1 MKFFPKILLLIVCFS
16 FLAGSVAAQN
26 QGNDISEGP
35 YIFFKGDQ
43 VNVKWIENG
52 LLKVNL
58 NPDQDF
64 LQSEFNLG
72 LDPKVFL
79 ENMEEGVDFY
89 QEYKNVSNL
98 AVISDIHGQ
107 YGLSVELLKAH
118 GIIDENTDW
127 KYGKGHL
134 VVNGDILGRGDMVTE
149 VLWLVYKLEHQ
160 AEAQGGKVHFLI
172 GNHELMFIENDFRF
186 LNEKYVGATKLMGIR
201 TSDLYAENAVL
212 GNWLRKR
219 PVIITIDDFLITHAG
234 ISPSFLQRKLTA
246 KKVNKQ
252 FYTHILKASGR
263 RKNTLQTFLT
273 SEDGPL
279 WYRGYFVEPFPT
291 AQNLDDILDFFE
303 SKKIIVGHTS
313 LRSITPLFEGRVIG
327 VDSNI
332 KEGITGEILIIEN
345 GGTFRGGKDGG
356 RKEL

>member
-1 MKFFPKILLLIVCFS
+1 MKFFQKITLLIVCFS
-16 FLAGSVAAQN
+16 LLIGRVEAQN
-26 QGNDISEGP
+26 QGNAISEGP
-35 YIFFKGDQ
+35 YIFFQGDQ
-43 VNVKWIENG
+43 VNVKWVENG
-52 LLKVNL
+52 QMKEKL
-58 NPDQDF
+58 NPDLGF
-64 LQSEFNLG
+64 LRSEFNLG
-72 LDPKVFL
+72 LDPKVFF
-79 ENMEEGVDFY
+79 ENKEEEVDFY
-89 QEYKNVSNL
+89 QEYRNVPNL

-160 AEAQGGKVHFLI
+160 AKAQGGKVHFLI
-172 GNHELMFIENDFRF
+172 GNHELMFIESDFRF

-219 PVIITIDDFLITHAG
+219 PVIITIDDLLITHAG
-234 ISPSFLQRKLTA
+234 ISPSFFQRKLAA

-252 FYTHILKASGR
+252 FYSHILKSSSR
-263 RKNTLQTFLT
+263 RKNALQTFLT
-273 SEDGPL
+273 SDEGPL

-291 AQNLDDILDFFE
+291 LQNLDDILDFFE

-313 LRSITPLFEGRVIG
+313 LRSITSLFEGRVIG
-327 VDSNI
+327 VDGNI

-345 GGTFRGGKDGG
+345 GETFRGRRDGS
-356 RKEL
+356 RLKL